1 MNTINIHL
9 SVQDN
14 SKTSFESVF
23 YTHWISFMLL
33 MSRRVGGG
41 PSSSLLSSMV
51 DVSFSNGSDAGS
63 AEDENVSTYDQR

>member
-1 MNTINIHL
+1 
-9 SVQDN
+9 
-14 SKTSFESVF
+14 
-23 YTHWISFMLL
+23 MLL